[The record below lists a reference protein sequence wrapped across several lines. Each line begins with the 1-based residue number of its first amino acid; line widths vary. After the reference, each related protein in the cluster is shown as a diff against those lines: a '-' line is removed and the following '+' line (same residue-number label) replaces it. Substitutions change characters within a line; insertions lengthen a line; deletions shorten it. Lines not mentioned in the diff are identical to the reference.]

1 MTNNEEAYHD
11 MYQRDAMMSNA
22 STSMGMSQ
30 PYGYG
35 GYTLFPFHS
44 YPYSWYDFGHAF
56 MPPYPNDVQ
65 MNDMYGG
72 YLPDNNYDQMQSQ
85 MNSVDQGSNN
95 MMYSH

>member
-44 YPYSWYDFGHAF
+44 YPYS
-56 MPPYPNDVQ
+56 
-65 MNDMYGG
+65 
-72 YLPDNNYDQMQSQ
+72 
-85 MNSVDQGSNN
+85 
-95 MMYSH
+95 